1 MLSFVLMS
9 VIICD
14 LTHFPCHLAVN
25 CHNVTMVRVSAS
37 LDLGLGRAEP
47 SVGLAGSWE
56 LSWCLL
62 GGWLLALL
70 TAALA
75 ASARAYNKSKI
86 RRCIIC
92 HARA

>member
-1 MLSFVLMS
+1 MLSFVLLF

-14 LTHFPCHLAVN
+14 LTHLPCHLAVN
-25 CHNVTMVRVSAS
+25 CHNVTMVRVSAG

-47 SVGLAGSWE
+47 GAGLTGYWG

-70 TAALA
+70 IAALA
-75 ASARAYNKSKI
+75 ASAWAYNKSKI
-86 RRCIIC
+86 RR
-92 HARA
+92 

>member
-14 LTHFPCHLAVN
+14 LTHLPCHLTDN
-25 CHNVTMVRVSAS
+25 CQNNTMVRVNTG
-37 LDLGLGRAEP
+37 LDLGLGQAEP
-47 SVGLAGSWE
+47 SAGLVG
-56 LSWCLL
+56 SWCLL
-62 GGWLLALL
+62 GGWLLAIL

-86 RRCIIC
+86 RRCIIF